1 MYYDVSHQK
10 MLQTI
15 IADMMKAL
23 REVGAE
29 QTVVRRRNHLSVRSS
44 MIECDYYPAARRAN
58 FRPLKGRAFGTVS
71 SGLRMGVENRCGAG
85 GVRAEFGR
93 MRATVDGSR
102 GILWYRMCR
111 RTTAIGED
119 VRC

>member
-29 QTVVRRRNHLSVRSS
+29 QTIGAV
-44 MIECDYYPAARRAN
+44 AAV
-58 FRPLKGRAFGTVS
+58 FRV
-71 SGLRMGVENRCGAG
+71 
-85 GVRAEFGR
+85 
-93 MRATVDGSR
+93 
-102 GILWYRMCR
+102 
-111 RTTAIGED
+111 
-119 VRC
+119 

>member
-44 MIECDYYPAARRAN
+44 MIECDYYRLLEGDSA
-58 FRPLKGRAFGTVS
+58 LKGVPLGPYLPDYAWAS
-71 SGLRMGVENRCGAG
+71 KPLRRWS
-85 GVRAEFGR
+85 VRAEFGR

>member
-1 MYYDVSHQK
+1 

-44 MIECDYYPAARRAN
+44 MIECDYYRLLEGDSA
-58 FRPLKGRAFGTVS
+58 FEGRAFGTVS

-85 GVRAEFGR
+85 ACALNSAGCGR
-93 MRATVDGSR
+93 RVDGSR

-111 RTTAIGED
+111 RNNRDWGD